1 MNISAPTLD
10 LIPALRGLWKE
21 AFGDSDDFL
30 DMFWRTAF
38 SYDRCRC
45 VTVDGEVAAALY
57 WFDCECRGE
66 RVAYIYA
73 VATAKKYRGR
83 GICRGLMKDTHGHL
97 RGLGYVGGLL
107 VPGSEGLFDFY
118 AKLGYKS
125 CGSIGEI
132 TCVAAE
138 KTTEIRRVDI
148 DEYAK
153 LRRDFLPHGGVV
165 QEGENLAFL
174 KEQAELY
181 TGDSFLLAA
190 RRAENRLYGLELLG
204 DAEKTSEILRSLGC
218 TEGIFRLPDG
228 NKSFAMYFPLYE
240 KHPAPEYFGL
250 AFD

>member
-1 MNISAPTLD
+1 MNIDAPTLD

-21 AFGDSDDFL
+21 AFGDSDEFL
-30 DMFWRTAF
+30 DLFWRTAF
-38 SYDRCRC
+38 STDRSEC

-83 GICRGLMKDTHGHL
+83 GICRRLMEDTHAKL
-97 RGLGYVGGLL
+97 KAQGYVGALL
-107 VPGSEGLFDFY
+107 VPGSEWLFDFY
-118 AKLGYKS
+118 AKLGYKN

-132 TCVAAE
+132 NCRAAE
-138 KTTEIRRVDI
+138 KETEIRRIDI
-148 DEYAK
+148 EEYAK
-153 LRRDFLPHGGVV
+153 LRRGFLPHGGVV

-174 KEQAELY
+174 KEQTELY
-181 TGDSFLLAA
+181 AGDSFLLAA
-190 RRAENRLYGLELLG
+190 RRAENSLFGLELLG
-204 DAEKTSEILRSLGC
+204 DAEKTSAILHSLGC
-218 TEGIFRLPDG
+218 TEGTFRLPDG
-228 NKSFAMYFPLYE
+228 NKPFAMYFTLDE